1 MPRPMYPT
9 YNPQASLG
17 TNMQTVVDIKTRI
30 DNETKEFV
38 VPSNLSVHTYGD
50 YTLSE
55 NKEAMISEVDSLL
68 QDVTTKIDNMDKYKE
83 DAEVYKKILK
93 DLNPVYAKEQERD
106 EAISDLNARMDD
118 LQDVISRLDSFL
130 RRNETSLTK

>member
-9 YNPQASLG
+9 YNPQVSLG

-30 DNETKEFV
+30 DDETKEFV

-68 QDVTTKIDNMDKYKE
+68 QDVTTKIDSVDKYKE

-93 DLNPVYAKEQERD
+93 ELNPIYAKEQERD
-106 EAISDLNARMDD
+106 EAISELNTRMDS
-118 LQDVISRLDSFL
+118 LQDVIARLDSFL